1 MSNECRGFTGM
12 SKLINKIV
20 ISWIPVIGAGI
31 IIYVI
36 YEALKASLLYRYASY
51 EDLIRLTLT
60 IAVGA
65 AAFWQTGREVTKM
78 VYACD
83 PRRGPI
89 IKFLLQLSIVS
100 GVLIALA
107 VEFVRVTPS
116 VAAFS
121 GTAVGLILGL
131 AVQQSLSSVFA
142 GIIII
147 LSSPFKPG
155 NRVTIVTWQYGVL
168 RTMYPHEGMPDGF
181 TGVVTDMT
189 LLYTTIIDDKGITIR
204 IPNSVLVQAMIINH
218 DEARHRMVRVRLDL
232 PVSIP
237 INKFEEEVRRRLM
250 LNPLIKSVRVT
261 AEETWQS
268 TTLYQV
274 AVEVVGD
281 SSITEKDL
289 RDAAMREAISVRSAL
304 TNAAQQ

>member
-1 MSNECRGFTGM
+1 
-12 SKLINKIV
+12 
-20 ISWIPVIGAGI
+20 
-31 IIYVI
+31 
-36 YEALKASLLYRYASY
+36 
-51 EDLIRLTLT
+51 
-60 IAVGA
+60 
-65 AAFWQTGREVTKM
+65 
-78 VYACD
+78 
-83 PRRGPI
+83 
-89 IKFLLQLSIVS
+89 
-100 GVLIALA
+100 
-107 VEFVRVTPS
+107 
-116 VAAFS
+116 
-121 GTAVGLILGL
+121 
-131 AVQQSLSSVFA
+131 
-142 GIIII
+142 
-147 LSSPFKPG
+147 
-155 NRVTIVTWQYGVL
+155 
-168 RTMYPHEGMPDGF
+168 
-181 TGVVTDMT
+181 MT

>member
-1 MSNECRGFTGM
+1 MSDECHGFAGM
-12 SKLINKIV
+12 GKLINKIV
-20 ISWIPVIGAGI
+20 ISWVPVIGAGI

-36 YEALKASLLYRYASY
+36 YEALKASLLYKYASY

-218 DEARHRMVRVRLDL
+218 DEAKYRMVRVRLDL

-237 INKFEEEVRRRLM
+237 ISKFEEEVRRRLM
-250 LNPLIKSVRVT
+250 SNPLIKSVRVT

-268 TTLYQV
+268 TTLYQA

-281 SSITEKDL
+281 SSIAEKDL
-289 RDAAMREAISVRSAL
+289 RDAAMREAISVRATLTSASP
-304 TNAAQQ
+304 Q